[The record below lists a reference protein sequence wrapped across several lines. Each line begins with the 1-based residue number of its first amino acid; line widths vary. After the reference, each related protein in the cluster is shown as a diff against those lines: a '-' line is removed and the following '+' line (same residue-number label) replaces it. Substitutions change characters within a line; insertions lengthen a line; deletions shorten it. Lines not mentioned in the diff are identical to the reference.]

1 MKKCI
6 TIILSILCVLS
17 LVGCSEKES
26 VGDIS
31 SVSFQATVLEVN
43 DNYYLIE
50 PVEGSEELKSADQI
64 TVPMK
69 NIDPSLE
76 PEVGDVIEIE
86 YSGEIAESYPAQITD
101 VYSIKVVKEAEQWD
115 LIPMVM
121 VNGELYLDTGY
132 ESTVDGRCGVM
143 DGEIT
148 SEVDGSKK
156 PTENN
161 QSNFGTGYGY
171 QYGQEEGTI
180 EVFMNGEW
188 RVFATE

>member
-161 QSNFGTGYGY
+161 QSNFGTGDGY